1 MLAVERRRVIAEA
14 LRSRGVVSVV
24 EMAEQLGTTEITV
37 RRDLRAMAKD
47 GLVMRARGG
56 AILPAPIGHEP
67 SYSEKARQA
76 AAEKASIAR
85 LAVQMIRPGDSI
97 LLGPGT
103 TTQALAKLLV
113 DFPELTVVTN
123 SLLVA
128 QALMGSSRVE
138 VILTGGTLRRSIH
151 ALVGPSTEESV
162 RALRASVA
170 FISGNGF
177 TAERGLSTPS
187 PLVAATDRAFATAA
201 QQVVVLADHTK
212 IGQETMCQTVP
223 VARVQILI
231 TDGGSDPAEIAAI
244 REAGV
249 DVRRWEW
256 MATTLLLP
264 IDGEVSGEARRRG
277 SAGGAG
283 PEGQKDLPKPPRR
296 RLRRRTRTLKDG
308 RYLLIYEPPSKPS

>member
-1 MLAVERRRVIAEA
+1 MLAVDRRRVFAEA

-37 RRDLRAMAKD
+37 RRDLRAMAKA

-76 AAEKASIAR
+76 ATEKASIAR
-85 LAVQMIRPGDSI
+85 AAVEMIRPGDSI

-151 ALVGPSTEESV
+151 ALVGPSAEESV

-187 PLVAATDRAFATAA
+187 PLVAATDRALASAA

-223 VARVQILI
+223 AARIHTLI
-231 TDGGSDPAEIAAI
+231 TDSRADPNELAAI
-244 REAGV
+244 RETGLEVRGA
-249 DVRRWEW
+249 DV
-256 MATTLLLP
+256 
-264 IDGEVSGEARRRG
+264 GRRG
-277 SAGGAG
+277 QGS
-283 PEGQKDLPKPPRR
+283 
-296 RLRRRTRTLKDG
+296 
-308 RYLLIYEPPSKPS
+308 

>member
-103 TTQALAKLLV
+103 TTQALAELLV

-128 QALMGSSRVE
+128 QALPRSPPPARPGSTSASRGW
-138 VILTGGTLRRSIH
+138 GGR
-151 ALVGPSTEESV
+151 
-162 RALRASVA
+162 
-170 FISGNGF
+170 
-177 TAERGLSTPS
+177 
-187 PLVAATDRAFATAA
+187 
-201 QQVVVLADHTK
+201 
-212 IGQETMCQTVP
+212 
-223 VARVQILI
+223 
-231 TDGGSDPAEIAAI
+231 
-244 REAGV
+244 
-249 DVRRWEW
+249 
-256 MATTLLLP
+256 ATTLPPP
-264 IDGEVSGEARRRG
+264 IGGGVSGKARGGG
-277 SAGGAG
+277 SAGRTG
-283 PEGQKDLPKPPRR
+283 PEGQKDLPKPRRR

-308 RYLLIYEPPSKPS
+308 RYLLIY